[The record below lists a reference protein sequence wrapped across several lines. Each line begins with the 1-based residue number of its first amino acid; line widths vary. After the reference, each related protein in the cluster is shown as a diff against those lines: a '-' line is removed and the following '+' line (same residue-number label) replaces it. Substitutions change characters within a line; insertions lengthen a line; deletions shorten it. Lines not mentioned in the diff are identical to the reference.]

1 MSGNRVPL
9 IGTGKPNIA
18 SGLARGAF
26 DSENRCMK
34 NTRTFFI
41 TGVSSGFGRAI
52 ANAAAHAGHRVV
64 GTVRSEQAAAEFKT
78 QAGPGAHVKLLDVT
92 QFDAVAP
99 LAAAVEAEHGPV
111 DVVINNAGY
120 GHEGILEES
129 SLDEMR
135 RQFDVNVFGAVAV
148 MKAFLPFMRQRRRGH
163 IVNITSM
170 GGYITMPGISY
181 YCGSKFALEGI
192 SETLAQEVKGFG
204 IAVTAVAPGSF
215 RTDWAGRSM
224 IRSAR
229 SIGDYDSLFDPIRQ
243 SRVDKSGKQLGD
255 PDKAAA
261 AILALV
267 DMPQPPQHLLLGS
280 DALALVRAKLDAM
293 QASLTRHEALT
304 RSTDTA

>member
-1 MSGNRVPL
+1 MQ
-9 IGTGKPNIA
+9 
-18 SGLARGAF
+18 
-26 DSENRCMK
+26 

-41 TGVSSGFGRAI
+41 TGVSSGFGRAL
-52 ANAAAHAGHRVV
+52 ASAALRAGHRVV
-64 GTVRSEQAAAEFKT
+64 GTVRSAQAATEFER
-78 QAGPGAHVKLLDVT
+78 QFHGDAHARLLDVT

-99 LAAAVEAEHGPV
+99 LAAAIEAEIGPV

-135 RQFDVNVFGAVAV
+135 HQFDANVFGAVAV
-148 MKAFLPFMRQRRRGH
+148 IKAFLPFMRQRRRGH

-170 GGYITMPGISY
+170 GGHITMPGIAY

-192 SETLAQEVKGFG
+192 SGTLAKEVKGFG

-224 IRSAR
+224 RRSAR
-229 SIGDYDSLFDPIRQ
+229 SIGDYDALFDPIRQ
-243 SRVDKSGKQLGD
+243 SRIDKSGRQLGD

-261 AILALV
+261 AILALL
-267 DMPQPPQHLLLGS
+267 DLPEPPAHLLLGS
-280 DALALVRAKLDAM
+280 DALGLVRTHLEAM
-293 QASLTRHEALT
+293 QASLVRHEALT
-304 RSTDTA
+304 RSTDAA